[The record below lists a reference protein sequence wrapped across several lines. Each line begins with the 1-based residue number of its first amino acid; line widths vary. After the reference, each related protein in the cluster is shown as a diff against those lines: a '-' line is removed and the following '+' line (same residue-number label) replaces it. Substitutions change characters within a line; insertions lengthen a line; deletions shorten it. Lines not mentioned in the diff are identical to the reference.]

1 LLPNIAYYEFA
12 EVKRGDDDMVQGTTD
27 NFGGVKLVDLM
38 NVKIGRCYELVIT
51 TSAGELLD
59 YYSPTISP
67 V

>member
-12 EVKRGDDDMVQGTTD
+12 EVKRGDDDMVQRTTD

-51 TSAGELLD
+51 TSAG
-59 YYSPTISP
+59 
-67 V
+67 